1 MSAPEPSPAFT
12 IDYQPPGFYPPTPAT
27 EDPSPFADRSPAADD
42 NQDQDALLARAA
54 LEPVTTLPSTLDTVE
69 HAIAGAAAGLLA
81 KVGELAGV
89 PAPEVDGLDDLT
101 RNLEPHHD
109 DTATATTGSPSSA
122 ETLTLAGADDASAP
136 VDETHRPEF
145 GLDAV
150 RKEQDDLAVSPA
162 QQLVAQAQDD
172 DDSHTAA
179 KLAAGGAGA
188 LGGAALLAG
197 AAGAKNEDNEVREPG
212 IEDDAAERKGLVEPT
227 DVGSTSTSTAPD
239 FGTPAIEKEQAA
251 LAASPAQQLLRTDT
265 ASSSTAIHRDE
276 AALLAGAAGA
286 KLGATHEV
294 EEPAKAPVDV
304 AIDKA
309 IEAGAG
315 VPQSPHS
322 EALEREISEP
332 VAPLSSSTT
341 AADSTSRPS
350 LPTPHGSTTSFSA
363 DVLAAGD
370 GIHTPT
376 EAPGPAVG
384 GFGMREDGDIVAT
397 DHELNQDST
406 REQDGNDVVHNPAP
420 ALPAVNAVGSAAA
433 LTQDAP
439 KDFQPYTPPVAEPT
453 QANVELH
460 QAAAVPVPETPAS
473 ELPPTADLARVD
485 SRSTSHTVM
494 PSTTT
499 GALLDSSATSVPE
512 TLNAQNLDTTTPAVP
527 APASPGSEQ
536 IEMDEALDE
545 GPVVEKR
552 DKGKGKEVLGA
563 AALGTAGVGA
573 GVGMKELLDGHQHG
587 DVNAAHADTLE
598 DQRAFPT
605 VPHMLDSTS
614 TTTTTVG
621 TAPRAVDP
629 AQLAATSSATT
640 SPEHAVLPAAAA
652 GPTVAAGAQGMT
664 PAMAEFAHLSEPAS
678 SSSQAPLTTEQP
690 LVEQP
695 ISAAEY
701 ENQKDAHLEADQDGH
716 GVPLAA
722 AGAGL
727 AGIGAGAAG
736 AGLLAHRNEPHA
748 PIPTGAPSALS
759 PVAAAPSA
767 SGAVPLTAAP
777 VEQAALEPVGAT
789 QPLAAT
795 EPVGVQPRAVEP
807 QSTAAP
813 TALAATPAVL
823 AAGAAAPAA
832 ATIAAVDAHEPQQ
845 LQQQSQQP
853 LDNKRTPVSRFTE
866 ETFTPSA
873 TGAETPSST
882 RAVMGSPPS
891 SAAATPLQSTTPT
904 QSLFEAGILEKSPHM
919 KIQTHKVDGH
929 KRLHRKS
936 LSGVV
941 TPVGS
946 ISRRAGSG
954 ESPRGSPRQS
964 VETERAMRPPQ
975 QQHGVAAPAAIAVA
989 GATPMLVGG
998 GAQAGQV
1005 RRAPG
1010 AVNQEGRRDRMVNNM
1025 AGVQDP
1031 TTGGYDAA
1039 PYSARSAPASPS
1051 RSVAQAP
1058 VGAGGGPTYSGLPP
1072 TGSAA
1077 AVYAPG
1083 VVAGA
1088 PPRPAQQQ
1096 QQYYAQPPAQ
1106 QQQQVVP
1113 PQHQHAAAQH
1123 LVAHP
1128 HQQQQVQQPHHS
1140 QQIPTHSA
1148 TTTTVD
1154 SHGREHRKLQKKHA
1168 PAAAVGALNGNGG
1181 TVPPGSTASSEEK
1194 KSGFL
1199 SRVFG
1204 GGSK

>member
-12 IDYQPPGFYPPTPAT
+12 IDYQPPGFYPPTPAS
-27 EDPSPFADRSPAADD
+27 EDLPTSPSFADPNDS
-42 NQDQDALLARAA
+42 QDQDALLARAA

-69 HAIAGAAAGLLA
+69 HAIAGAASGLLA

-109 DTATATTGSPSSA
+109 DDTAATGSPASA
-122 ETLTLAGADDASAP
+122 KTLTLAGDDSAP

-150 RKEQDDLAVSPA
+150 RKEQDDLAASPA
-162 QQLVAQAQDD
+162 QQLVADAQDD
-172 DDSHTAA
+172 DADGKHTGA

-197 AAGAKNEDNEVREPG
+197 AAGAKNEGNEVREPTV
-212 IEDDAAERKGLVEPT
+212 EDDAAERNGLVEPT
-227 DVGSTSTSTAPD
+227 HAQSTPTSAAPD
-239 FGTPAIEKEQAA
+239 YGTPAIEKEQAA
-251 LAASPAQQLLRTDT
+251 LAASPAQQLLRADT

-304 AIDKA
+304 ATDKA
-309 IEAGAG
+309 VEAGAG

-332 VAPLSSSTT
+332 VAPLSSSTA

-376 EAPGPAVG
+376 EAPGPAAG
-384 GFGMREDGDIVAT
+384 GFGMRGDGDIVAT
-397 DHELNQDST
+397 DHELDEGSA
-406 REQDGNDVVHNPAP
+406 RGIEGGDVVHNPAP
-420 ALPAVNAVGSAAA
+420 ALPALAVVGSAAA
-433 LTQDAP
+433 LTQDVP

-453 QANVELH
+453 QASVELQ
-460 QAAAVPVPETPAS
+460 QAAAVPVPVTPAA

-494 PSTTT
+494 PSTAT
-499 GALLDSSATSVPE
+499 GALDPSATSVPE

-527 APASPGSEQ
+527 SPAPAPASPGSEQ

-545 GPVVEKR
+545 GPVMEKR

-573 GVGMKELLDGHQHG
+573 GVGMKELLDGDKQT
-587 DVNAAHADTLE
+587 NATTAHPDSLD

-605 VPHMLDSTS
+605 TPHMLDSTS
-614 TTTTTVG
+614 PIVAADG
-621 TAPRAVDP
+621 AAPRALDP
-629 AQLAATSSATT
+629 ATAGHGQSGSAA
-640 SPEHAVLPAAAA
+640 VA

-664 PAMAEFAHLSEPAS
+664 PAMAELAHLSEPAS
-678 SSSQAPLTTEQP
+678 GAHAPLTTEQP

-701 ENQKDAHLEADQDGH
+701 EDQKEAHREGDGH

-736 AGLLAHRNEPHA
+736 ANLLARRNEPHA
-748 PIPTGAPSALS
+748 PIAVGAPSALS
-759 PVAAAPSA
+759 PVAAAP
-767 SGAVPLTAAP
+767 VAATP
-777 VEQAALEPVGAT
+777 VQPETVEPVAAV
-789 QPLAAT
+789 QPVAAAA
-795 EPVGVQPRAVEP
+795 EPVVHEPVVEHPRAVEQQP
-807 QSTAAP
+807 SAAP
-813 TALAATPAVL
+813 VALAATPAVL

-832 ATIAAVDAHEPQQ
+832 ATIAAVDANEPQQ
-845 LQQQSQQP
+845 QQQQQHPP

-882 RAVMGSPPS
+882 RAVMGSPPT

-941 TPVGS
+941 SPVGS
-946 ISRRAGSG
+946 ISRRTGSG

-964 VETERAMRPPQ
+964 VETERALPQ
-975 QQHGVAAPAAIAVA
+975 QQQQLGAANAAVPGTVAVA

-998 GAQAGQV
+998 GPQAGQV
-1005 RRAPG
+1005 RRAPS

-1025 AGVQDP
+1025 VGVQDP
-1031 TTGGYDAA
+1031 TIGGYDA
-1039 PYSARSAPASPS
+1039 PNSARSAPVSPTMN
-1051 RSVAQAP
+1051 VAQVSP
-1058 VGAGGGPTYSGLPP
+1058 NAGGAQTYAGLPP

-1083 VVAGA
+1083 TGAGA
-1088 PPRPAQQQ
+1088 PPRAAQQQ
-1096 QQYYAQPPAQ
+1096 QQYYAPPPSQQQPQFARPPPPQ
-1106 QQQQVVP
+1106 QQQQVIP
-1113 PQHQHAAAQH
+1113 PQHQHAVAQH
-1123 LVAHP
+1123 PVAH
-1128 HQQQQVQQPHHS
+1128 QQQPHHA

-1168 PAAAVGALNGNGG
+1168 PAGAVGGVNGG
-1181 TVPPGSTASSEEK
+1181 AVAPGSTASSEEK